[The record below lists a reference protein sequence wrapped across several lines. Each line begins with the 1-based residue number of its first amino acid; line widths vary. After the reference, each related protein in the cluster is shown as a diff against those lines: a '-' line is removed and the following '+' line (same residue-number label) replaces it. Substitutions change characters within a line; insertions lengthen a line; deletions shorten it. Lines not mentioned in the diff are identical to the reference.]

1 MAFKRRLDVSWTLSD
16 GILDAFPIGGQTDAL
31 SAAVEAGYAP
41 DPLIGM
47 NLTACEWVYNRRWT
61 YRCAFETPA
70 EGDERVYL
78 IFDNLCGRGTALV
91 NGQIAGRFKGGEF
104 MLPVSGLIREEG
116 VNALELRFEPMYR
129 ALPGDNPMPKLG
141 VAGGVWL
148 KAVSGLTLEKSMAAV
163 SGHEAAFTHTIDVHT
178 PGTYSFVYTASLDG
192 ELVLKK
198 EFHERLA
205 AARTERTHA
214 LTFESPVP
222 FDPER
227 YDETAYD
234 VRLSVERVAL
244 GCETA
249 RFELL
254 FGCENAQKRSVI
266 VRGALTADA
275 ARDIRALGARSVCA
289 LWPEIEAGDSRFG
302 LTRAQ
307 EGVPFRVNAP
317 VSPEGWAREAE
328 GRGLK
333 DGPLMRLRGGA
344 ALPEDIETRYGA
356 DVWKDEK
363 RLTRLLRWEQASA
376 VMRHALE
383 KRREDRDAQFEWNMT
398 WEALCGGALTE
409 RGAHRPAWLALR
421 EAWRDM
427 VVCAEL
433 PEGDASECGIQIRL
447 PIWLMSDR
455 EDGGILTVTAR
466 VLSAQGDVIA
476 EGAYTAAAGRVRRA
490 GTLTVDLPPQA
501 GAYIVRCEAQSAQ
514 GSVISRCDEV
524 FCVYDEA
531 EPMAALL
538 ALPRAT
544 LERAGGCSVRN
555 VGKVAAYAAGCAL
568 LPGETGGADGEWI
581 NAELRG

>member
-16 GILDAFPIGGQTDAL
+16 GILDAFPIGDCTDVL

-41 DPLIGM
+41 DSLLGT

-61 YRCAFETPA
+61 YRCAFESPT

-91 NGQIAGRFKGGEF
+91 NGQIAGHFKGGNV
-104 MLPVSGLIREEG
+104 MLPVSGLICDEG
-116 VNALELRFEPMYR
+116 MNALELRFEPMYR

-141 VAGGVWL
+141 VMDGVWL
-148 KAVSGLTLEKSMAAV
+148 KAVSGLTLERSSSAV
-163 SGHEAAFTHTIDVHT
+163 SSHEAAFTHTIDVHT
-178 PGTYSFVYTASLDG
+178 PGVYSFVYTASLDG
-192 ELVLKK
+192 EPVLKK

-214 LTFESPVP
+214 LAFESPVT
-222 FDPER
+222 FNPEQ

-249 RFELL
+249 HFELL
-254 FGCENAQKRSVI
+254 FGCEGAEKRSVI

-289 LWPEIEAGDSRFG
+289 LWPQIESGDSRFG
-302 LTRAQ
+302 LMRAG
-307 EGVPFRVNAP
+307 ESVPFRVNAP
-317 VSPEGWAREAE
+317 ISPENWRREAD

-333 DGPLMRLRGGA
+333 DGMLMRLRGGA
-344 ALPEDIETRYGA
+344 ALPENVEARYGA
-356 DVWKDEK
+356 GAWKDEE
-363 RLTRLLRWEQASA
+363 RLMRLLRWEQASA
-376 VMRHALE
+376 VMRHAQGR
-383 KRREDRDAQFEWNMT
+383 RRENRDAQFEWNMT

-421 EAWRDM
+421 EAWRG
-427 VVCAEL
+427 VAVCAEL
-433 PEGDASECGIQIRL
+433 PEEGVSECGIQIRL
-447 PIWLMSDR
+447 PVWLMCDR
-455 EDGGILTVTAR
+455 EDGGMLTVTVR
-466 VLSAQGDVIA
+466 VLSAEGDVIA
-476 EGAYTAAAGRVRRA
+476 GDAYTAMPERA
-490 GTLTVDLPPQA
+490 RPLGTLTVDLPPQA

-514 GSVISRCDEV
+514 GSMICRCDDV
-524 FCVYDEA
+524 LCVYDEA

-538 ALPRAT
+538 SLPRTT
-544 LERAGGCSVRN
+544 LERTGGHEVRN
-555 VGKVAAYAAGCAL
+555 TGKIVAYAAGCAL
-568 LPGETGGADGEWI
+568 LPGETGDAGGEWL
-581 NAELRG
+581 NAELRS